1 MNLHPANAS
10 SRTSSTPASDSL
22 RPRARRLI
30 SGLSDDEDARPLD
43 ITSAPSTRIA
53 SPRGSRPTSPLP
65 SKYPSR
71 TSVRDSPPRSRFH
84 RDAGLNKGGRT
95 ASPGFASIWG
105 GSWSGLQ
112 GFASSLL
119 GTETAGSSRGPS
131 RSRTIESSPSRPRSG
146 APSQWGPSSSDH
158 IQVGAGTREER
169 DALVRAAKRKEML
182 RANGNGMVDASGRHK
197 RRTSD
202 DFTSLSVQ
210 PSQEDDRDALVY
222 LHRVQP
228 KDTFIGLTI
237 KYNCQ
242 AQTIRKAN
250 RLWPND
256 PIQSRKTIMLPVDA
270 CGVKGRPVP
279 GPEPIIE
286 EQDLLSDPTETL
298 SMHESPKEAP
308 LDMINGWHKSTD
320 AADTSET
327 QPSSSLP
334 ASSTVS
340 VTGEQAEQ
348 EWKHDSWV
356 LFPNEKEP
364 TEIARLPR
372 RHLGYFPRARRKSN
386 PYSDFGSPRSTPRPS
401 FDLPRIPP
409 SPGSAQSEAFA
420 ALRPSTSR
428 QRSHSNST
436 LSQSTLF
443 NGPGGIGTLG
453 RNVRTI
459 GPGKDRLNELL
470 GPHLP
475 NVAPPTT
482 QQVFTPWNPGLGLR
496 DEDLVSFAEA
506 ASRDGS
512 ATPFSDSPNGQGV
525 DFQEMTGK
533 VERWVRKTVKRAG
546 SAYTAS
552 ASVAAQKG
560 AGVQGMGVGSGIG
573 DLIEL
578 TDAFEIGEG
587 EGGDVDDLIDVGG
600 QAGGSSAAKFGGE
613 GMRGRKLGRGGGEG
627 GAKSGKDD

>member
-1 MNLHPANAS
+1 M
-10 SRTSSTPASDSL
+10 
-22 RPRARRLI
+22 
-30 SGLSDDEDARPLD
+30 
-43 ITSAPSTRIA
+43 
-53 SPRGSRPTSPLP
+53 
-65 SKYPSR
+65 
-71 TSVRDSPPRSRFH
+71 
-84 RDAGLNKGGRT
+84 
-95 ASPGFASIWG
+95 
-105 GSWSGLQ
+105 
-112 GFASSLL
+112 
-119 GTETAGSSRGPS
+119 
-131 RSRTIESSPSRPRSG
+131 
-146 APSQWGPSSSDH
+146 
-158 IQVGAGTREER
+158 GAGTKEER

-182 RANGNGMVDASGRHK
+182 RANGNGMIDASGRHK

-210 PSQEDDRDALVY
+210 PSQDDDRDALVY

-250 RLWPND
+250 RLWPSD
-256 PIQSRKTIMLPVDA
+256 PIQARKTIMLPVDA

-286 EQDLLSDPTETL
+286 EQDLLSDPNETL

-308 LDMINGWHKSTD
+308 LDMINGWHKAD
-320 AADTSET
+320 ADNTTET

-334 ASSTVS
+334 ASSAQS
-340 VTGEQAEQ
+340 NAGDLAEQ

-364 TEIARLPR
+364 TEVARLPR

-436 LSQSTLF
+436 LSRSVLF
-443 NGPGGIGTLG
+443 TGPGGVGTLG

-475 NVAPPTT
+475 DVAPPPSQTA
-482 QQVFTPWNPGLGLR
+482 FTPWNPGIGLR
-496 DEDLVSFAEA
+496 DEDLVAFAESNA
-506 ASRDGS
+506 ASPAID
-512 ATPFSDSPNGQGV
+512 NGV

-552 ASVAAQKG
+552 ASVAAQRG
-560 AGVQGMGVGSGIG
+560 AGVQGMGVGSGVG

-578 TDAFEIGEG
+578 TDAFEIG
-587 EGGDVDDLIDVGG
+587 DDADDLIDVGG
-600 QAGGSSAAKFGGE
+600 HQEGSSAARFGE
-613 GMRGRKLGRGGGEG
+613 GANGGIRGRKLGRGSEVE
-627 GAKSGKDD
+627 AKSGKDD